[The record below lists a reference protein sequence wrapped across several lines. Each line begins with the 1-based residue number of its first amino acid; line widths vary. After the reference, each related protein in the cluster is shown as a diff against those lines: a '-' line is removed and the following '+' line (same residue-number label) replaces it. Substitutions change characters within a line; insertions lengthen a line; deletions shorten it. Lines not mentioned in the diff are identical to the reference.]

1 MRHRLV
7 RFVGFALAIAAATAC
22 EFGEVTVAQPR
33 EQIVVHAVLN
43 PGAFEQ
49 WILVER
55 SRVGRVTIDTSRA
68 FDPRDPIR
76 TGVGVPLS
84 GATVLIRD
92 DDGKEW
98 QARENGATGVYI
110 MSMDLASR
118 VQPGKRYSLL
128 VRTPDG
134 QEVTGT
140 TTVPK
145 AEPTVLATRR
155 GFDRERDTLQ
165 LRWSSVPA
173 ARSYALRIDSPR
185 GPFFLFVDSLSMR
198 VPGGLR
204 NFFADRLPRVFL
216 PGFDQLLTLS
226 AIDSNYY
233 DYYRTRNDPFTGS
246 GVINRLRGGIGLFG
260 SIVTIDFQTLEV
272 TAPLRSP
279 LDGRYVLRSG
289 FSEIPELR
297 LWEETPA
304 QSGNP
309 AGLSGSWQYPG
320 GQRSALLGTLAEQR
334 VRLAFL
340 RNAYEMDTST
350 VFEGELRSD
359 SLIGRFRGNDLR
371 IVYVRAPR

>member
-1 MRHRLV
+1 MTSRPCRLA
-7 RFVGFALAIAAATAC
+7 GFLLAITAASAC

-76 TGVGVPLS
+76 SGVGIPLS

-92 DDGKEW
+92 DDGQQW
-98 QARENGATGVYI
+98 RARENGASGVYI
-110 MSMDLASR
+110 MSMDLGSR
-118 VQPGKRYSLL
+118 VQPGRRYSLSI
-128 VRTPDG
+128 RTPDG

-140 TTVPK
+140 TTVPRV
-145 AEPTVLATRR
+145 EPLVLATRR
-155 GFDRERDTLQ
+155 SFDRERDTLQ
-165 LRWSSVPA
+165 LAWQSVPA

-185 GPFFLFVDSLSMR
+185 GPFLLFVDSLSMR
-198 VPGGLR
+198 VPGSLR

-216 PGFDQLLTLS
+216 PGFDQLLTLT
-226 AIDSNYY
+226 AIDSNFY

-246 GVINRLRGGIGLFG
+246 GIINRIRGGIGLFG
-260 SIVTIDFQTLEV
+260 SVVTIDFRTLEV

-289 FSEIPELR
+289 FSDVSELR

-304 QSGNP
+304 QGGNP
-309 AGLSGSWQYPG
+309 AGLSGAWQYPS
-320 GQRSALLGTLAEQR
+320 GQRSGLLGTLAEQR
-334 VRLAFL
+334 VRIAFL
-340 RNAYEMDTST
+340 RAPHEMDTT
-350 VFEGELRSD
+350 AVFDGELRND
-359 SLIGRFRGNDLR
+359 SLVGRYRGNDLR
-371 IVYVRAPR
+371 IIYVKAPR